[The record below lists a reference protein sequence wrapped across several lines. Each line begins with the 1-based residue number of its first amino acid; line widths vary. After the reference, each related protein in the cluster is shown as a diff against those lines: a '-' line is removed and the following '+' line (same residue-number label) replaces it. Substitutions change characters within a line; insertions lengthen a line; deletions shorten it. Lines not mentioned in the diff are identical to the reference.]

1 MRVNVCARVCVCVR
15 ACVRVLVLA
24 VVVGGVSRQPRADH
38 WVAPCLIS
46 ELRLGVH
53 CPALGTLS

>member
-1 MRVNVCARVCVCVR
+1 M
-15 ACVRVLVLA
+15 RVLVLA